1 MRNKI
6 VFGIIAVVVSLAIFE
21 IFNLVFPEM
30 TALMGWCSASGIIMA
45 ITLLSNVV
53 LVSSP
58 QRLTVK
64 NAATAWVLN
73 VSTVVLF
80 AWTLVYTFAIG
91 SYLDIE
97 RPLSGLYIGYLI
109 IVIIALILLLMANRG
124 GSVAQE
130 HSDAVDATVASR
142 DSLLTQMR
150 QIQLQY
156 ANIDNAPRSV
166 TKKAIEQ
173 NIDLLRSLPANIFA
187 NKDLS
192 QQIFDA
198 ITELRNSISEE
209 NLTDIG
215 KVNSHLSVVLKSL
228 R

>member
-6 VFGIIAVVVSLAIFE
+6 LFGIIAVVVSVAIFE

-45 ITLLSNVV
+45 VTLLSNIA

-58 QRLTVK
+58 QRLNVK
-64 NAATAWVLN
+64 NASTVWVLN
-73 VSTVVLF
+73 VSAVVLF
-80 AWTLVYTFAIG
+80 AWTLVYTFALG

-97 RPLSGLYIGYLI
+97 RSLSGLYIGYLV

-130 HSDAVDATVASR
+130 HSDAVEATIASR
-142 DSLLTQMR
+142 DSLLMQMR

-156 ANIDNAPRSV
+156 ANIDNNPRSV
-166 TKKAIEQ
+166 VKKAIEQ
-173 NIDLLRSLPANIFA
+173 NIDLLRSLPANVFT
-187 NKDLS
+187 NKELS
-192 QQIFDA
+192 LQLFDA
-198 ITELRNSISEE
+198 IKELKDSISAE
-209 NLTDIG
+209 NLTDID
-215 KVNSHLSVVLKSL
+215 KVNHNLSLVLKSF